1 MNASQRENRDASG
14 LEDENPVAGSGSGA
28 AAAAVAVEPSL
39 GVADLSDFD
48 LDALSPLQGH
58 YLDTLRQLIV
68 VKNEYQNSPEY
79 EPWMMDAV
87 KRSIYSALRDCI
99 EAEIGDI
106 AKAVLNQDN
115 RMN

>member
-1 MNASQRENRDASG
+1 MNASQRENRDVSG
-14 LEDENPVAGSGSGA
+14 LADENPVAGS

-39 GVADLSDFD
+39 GVVDLSDFD
-48 LDALSPLQGH
+48 LDALTPLQGH